1 MITNNLF
8 LNNTSLVKLILVKL
22 KYFIL
27 ISKIHIFILIF
38 PLFYYSLHLFITQYE
53 NNIFYSL
60 IDYLMR

>member
-27 ISKIHIFILIF
+27 ISKIYIFILVF